1 MLPGTDG
8 GHRAAPIP
16 GGMSHSLNVPFPSCL
31 PHASTGSAA
40 GLKELSAAFEALC
53 FFFLPHLPK
62 ALLEG
67 GWGLR
72 QGPEIRDYGSNLSAV
87 LPSLQA

>member
-1 MLPGTDG
+1 MFC
-8 GHRAAPIP
+8 
-16 GGMSHSLNVPFPSCL
+16 HSPNVPFPSWL

-40 GLKELSAAFEALC
+40 GLKELSAAFEVLC
-53 FFFLPHLPK
+53 FFFLPQLPK

-72 QGPEIRDYGSNLSAV
+72 QGREIRDYG
-87 LPSLQA
+87 